1 MWGFA
6 FGDITS
12 PYRCNS
18 ICEGQGNALTWVG
31 QAMAAAQV
39 AVSEAKALARVL
51 ELLAYGGDGRGWA
64 ACEERGE
71 LQVGVALQRDVD
83 VRVDQVGA

>member
-39 AVSEAKALARVL
+39 AVSEAIKPSPAFSNSSRMAEMGV
-51 ELLAYGGDGRGWA
+51 DGRRARSA
-64 ACEERGE
+64 ASSE
-71 LQVGVALQRDVD
+71 
-83 VRVDQVGA
+83 